1 MDSSGFSGRD
11 CPAAEREVK
20 LGLFTDGFEELK
32 KASEPLYKTPKSI
45 QETIEIMKVAEN
57 GIFEVAKNRFSKC
70 YRFQDINYTT
80 TNEVEQIDIFERY
93 CKFLN
98 SLDVSFKITINNKNK
113 DMEQVRDYVFL
124 QEKEDGFNGFRKIYN
139 DIMEKKI
146 HEGRQ
151 GIEQERY
158 LTITIERKNFE
169 EAKAQFATIEASIH
183 KAFNEL
189 GADIVPLSGN
199 ERIKVLYDYYHLGDE
214 GSFDFD
220 IREAKKVEADFRN
233 DLCNGMIQFYPDYFK
248 DEKKYCRAL
257 FIKKYPSSLSD
268 RFLNEIT
275 SLPVHSITSIDVVPI
290 PKDMTTKILQKKYLG
305 IESDIIKQ
313 QRVRNKNNDFSSE
326 ISYNKRIEKKEIE
339 EIMDDVRENDQCL
352 YYVAVTII
360 LMADSKEELDSM
372 TETVETIGK
381 RNSVTIEEH
390 YLKQREALNTALP
403 IGVRQV
409 ETMRT
414 MLTQSLAVL
423 MPFNVQ
429 ELNDG
434 SGCYYGINQ
443 VSKNINIGNRK
454 KLINGNGFV
463 FGVPGSG
470 KSFFCKMEMGNVFL
484 GTDDEIIVID
494 PMNEY
499 FDIAH
504 TYGGTVVNMSTYTD
518 NYVNPLDMD
527 VWSLDLNDSKGMI
540 REKGEFMLGLCEQ
553 CMGESLNSRQKSI
566 IDRCVR
572 KLYID
577 IARSREKYVPV
588 MSDFYEILMNQP
600 EEEAKD
606 IALSLELFVNG
617 SLNIFNHQ
625 TNVDVDN
632 RFTVYGIR
640 DLGTELSPITML
652 VMMESIQ
659 NRIIA
664 NGKRGVATW
673 LYIDEFHVLLNSEYS
688 AKYLQQLWKK
698 VRKQGGLCTGITQ
711 NVVDLLQNYTATT
724 MLANSEFVAL
734 LKQANTDSSKMAEVI
749 GVSEAQLR
757 FVTNTQSGMGLMK
770 CGNVVIPFDNQIEK
784 GTDLYNLYNTNI
796 HEKIALEK
804 SKNAVDIG

>member
-1 MDSSGFSGRD
+1 M
-11 CPAAEREVK
+11 
-20 LGLFTDGFEELK
+20 GLFADGFKELK
-32 KASEPLYKTPKSI
+32 KASEPLYKAPKSI
-45 QETIEIMKVAEN
+45 QQTIEIMKVAEN
-57 GIFEVAKNRFSKC
+57 GIFEVSRNRFSKC

-80 TNEVEQIDIFERY
+80 TNETEQIDIFERY

-124 QEKEDGFNGFRKIYN
+124 QRQDDGYDGFRRIYN
-139 DIMEKKI
+139 DIMEQKI

-169 EAKAQFATIEASIH
+169 EAKAQFATIEASVH
-183 KAFNEL
+183 KAFGEL
-189 GADIVPLSGN
+189 GAEIVPLSGN

-214 GSFDFD
+214 NSFDFD
-220 IREAKKVEADFRN
+220 IREAKKVGADFRN

-248 DEKKYCRAL
+248 DEKKFCRAL

-275 SLPVHSITSIDVVPI
+275 SLPVHSIASIDVVPI

-352 YYVAVTII
+352 YYVSVTII
-360 LMADSKEELDSM
+360 LMADTKEELDSM

-390 YLKQREALNTALP
+390 YLKQRESLNTALP

-429 ELNDG
+429 ELNDKQ
-434 SGCYYGINQ
+434 GCYYGINQ

-484 GTDDEIIVID
+484 SGNDEIIVID

-499 FDIAH
+499 FDIAQ

-566 IDRCVR
+566 IDRCAR
-572 KLYID
+572 KLYIE
-577 IARSREKYVPV
+577 IARNREKYVPI

-600 EEEAKD
+600 EDEARD

-664 NGKRGVATW
+664 NGKRGIATW

-711 NVVDLLQNYTATT
+711 NIVDLLQNYTATT

-734 LKQANTDSSKMAEVI
+734 LKQANTDSSRMAEVI

-757 FVTNTQSGMGLMK
+757 FVTNTSSGMGLMK
-770 CGNVVIPFDNQIEK
+770 CGNVVIPFDNTIEK

-796 HEKIALEK
+796 HEKIAMEK
-804 SKNAVDIG
+804 KKNAEQQ

>member
-1 MDSSGFSGRD
+1 LCIR
-11 CPAAEREVK
+11 
-20 LGLFTDGFEELK
+20 
-32 KASEPLYKTPKSI
+32 
-45 QETIEIMKVAEN
+45 
-57 GIFEVAKNRFSKC
+57 
-70 YRFQDINYTT
+70 
-80 TNEVEQIDIFERY
+80 
-93 CKFLN
+93 
-98 SLDVSFKITINNKNK
+98 
-113 DMEQVRDYVFL
+113 
-124 QEKEDGFNGFRKIYN
+124 
-139 DIMEKKI
+139 
-146 HEGRQ
+146 EGRQ
-151 GIEQERY
+151 GIQQERY

-169 EAKAQFATIEASIH
+169 EAKAQFATIEASVH

-189 GADIVPLSGN
+189 GAGIVPLSGN
-199 ERIKVLYDYYHLGDE
+199 DRIRVLYDYYHLGKE
-214 GSFDFD
+214 NGFDFD
-220 IREAKKVEADFRN
+220 IREAEKVGADFRN
-233 DLCNGMIQFYPDYFK
+233 DLCNGMLQFFPDYFR
-248 DEKKYCRAL
+248 DENKFCRAL

-268 RFLNEIT
+268 RFLNEIV
-275 SLPVHSITSIDVVPI
+275 SLPIHSVTSIDIVPI

-305 IESDIIKQ
+305 IESDIIRQ

-339 EIMDDVRENDQCL
+339 GIMDDVRENDQCL
-352 YYVAVTII
+352 FYAAVNMI
-360 LMADSKEELDSM
+360 LMADTKEELDSM
-372 TETVETIGK
+372 TKTVETIGK
-381 RNSVTIEEH
+381 RHSVTIEEH
-390 YLKQREALNTALP
+390 YLKQRESLNTVLP

-414 MLTQSLAVL
+414 MLTQSLAAL

-429 ELNDG
+429 ELNDKGG
-434 SGCYYGINQ
+434 SYYGINQ

-470 KSFFCKMEMGNVFL
+470 KSFFCKMEMGSVFL
-484 GTDDEIIVID
+484 GTKDEIIIID

-499 FDIAH
+499 FNIAH
-504 TYGGTVVNMSTYTD
+504 TYGGTVVNMSTYTE

-553 CMGESLNSRQKSI
+553 CMGEGLNSRQKSI

-577 IARSREKYVPV
+577 VAKSREKHIPV
-588 MSDFYEILMNQP
+588 MSDFYDILMAQP
-600 EEEAKD
+600 EEEAGD

-617 SLNIFNHQ
+617 SLNIFNHH

-640 DLGTELSPITML
+640 DLGTELSPVTML

-664 NGKRGVATW
+664 NGKRGIATW
-673 LYIDEFHVLLNSEYS
+673 LYIDEFHILLNSEYS

-711 NVVDLLQNYTATT
+711 NILDLLQNYTATT

-734 LKQANTDSSKMAEVI
+734 LKQANTDSSRMAEVI
-749 GVSEAQLR
+749 GVSEAQLQY
-757 FVTNTQSGMGLMK
+757 VTNTESGKGLLK
-770 CGNVVIPFDNQIEK
+770 CGNVVIPFDNTIGK
-784 GTDLYNLYNTNI
+784 GSRLYNLYNTNI
-796 HEKIALEK
+796 HEIAEQERK
-804 SKNAVDIG
+804 DRF

>member
-1 MDSSGFSGRD
+1 M
-11 CPAAEREVK
+11 
-20 LGLFTDGFEELK
+20 GLFADGFKELK
-32 KASEPLYKTPKSI
+32 KASEPLYKAPKSI
-45 QETIEIMKVAEN
+45 QQTIEIMKVAEN

-80 TNEVEQIDIFERY
+80 TNETEQIDIFERY

-124 QEKEDGFNGFRKIYN
+124 QRKDDGYDGFRSIYN
-139 DIMEKKI
+139 NIMEQKI

-169 EAKAQFATIEASIH
+169 EAKAQFATIEASVH
-183 KAFNEL
+183 KAFGEL
-189 GADIVPLSGN
+189 GAEIVALSGN
-199 ERIKVLYDYYHLGDE
+199 ERIKVLHDYYHLGDE

-220 IREAKKVEADFRN
+220 IREARKVGVDFRN
-233 DLCNGMIQFYPDYFK
+233 DLCNGMIQFFPDYFK
-248 DEKKYCRAL
+248 DEKKFCRAL

-290 PKDMTTKILQKKYLG
+290 PKDMTTKVLQKKYLG

-352 YYVAVTII
+352 YYVSVTII
-360 LMADSKEELDSM
+360 LMADTKEELDSM

-390 YLKQREALNTALP
+390 YLKQRESLNTALP

-429 ELNDG
+429 ELNDKQ
-434 SGCYYGINQ
+434 GCYYGINQ

-484 GTDDEIIVID
+484 SGNDEIIVID

-499 FDIAH
+499 FDIAQ

-572 KLYID
+572 RLYIE
-577 IARSREKYVPV
+577 IARNREKYVPI

-600 EEEAKD
+600 EDEAKD

-664 NGKRGVATW
+664 NGKRGIATW

-734 LKQANTDSSKMAEVI
+734 LKQANTDSSRMAEVI

-757 FVTNTQSGMGLMK
+757 FVTNSSSGMGLMK
-770 CGNVVIPFDNQIEK
+770 CGNVVIPFDNTIEK

-796 HEKIALEK
+796 HEKIAMEK
-804 SKNAVDIG
+804 KKEME

>member
-1 MDSSGFSGRD
+1 M
-11 CPAAEREVK
+11 
-20 LGLFTDGFEELK
+20 GLFADGFKELK
-32 KASEPLYKTPKSI
+32 KASEPLYKAPKSI
-45 QETIEIMKVAEN
+45 QQTIEIMKVAEN
-57 GIFEVAKNRFSKC
+57 GIFEVARNRFSKC

-80 TNEVEQIDIFERY
+80 TNETEQIDIFERY

-124 QEKEDGFNGFRKIYN
+124 QRQDDGYDGFRRIYN
-139 DIMEKKI
+139 DIMEQKI

-169 EAKAQFATIEASIH
+169 EAKAQFATIEASVH
-183 KAFNEL
+183 KAFGEL
-189 GADIVPLSGN
+189 GAEIVPLSGN

-214 GSFDFD
+214 NSFDFD
-220 IREAKKVEADFRN
+220 IREAKKVGADFRN
-233 DLCNGMIQFYPDYFK
+233 DLCNSMIQFYPDYFK
-248 DEKKYCRAL
+248 DEKKFCRAL

-352 YYVAVTII
+352 YYVSVTII
-360 LMADSKEELDSM
+360 LMADTKEELDSM

-390 YLKQREALNTALP
+390 YLKQRESLNTALP

-429 ELNDG
+429 ELNDKQ
-434 SGCYYGINQ
+434 GCYYGINQ

-484 GTDDEIIVID
+484 SGNDEIIVID

-499 FDIAH
+499 FDIAQ

-572 KLYID
+572 KLYIE
-577 IARSREKYVPV
+577 IARNREKYVPI

-600 EEEAKD
+600 EDEARD

-664 NGKRGVATW
+664 NGKRGIATW

-711 NVVDLLQNYTATT
+711 NIVDLLQNYTATT

-734 LKQANTDSSKMAEVI
+734 LKQANTDSSRMAEVI

-757 FVTNTQSGMGLMK
+757 FVTNTSSGMGLMK
-770 CGNVVIPFDNQIEK
+770 CGNVVIPFDNTIEK

-796 HEKIALEK
+796 HEKIAMEK
-804 SKNAVDIG
+804 KKNDELQ

>member
-1 MDSSGFSGRD
+1 M
-11 CPAAEREVK
+11 
-20 LGLFTDGFEELK
+20 GLFADGFRELK
-32 KASEPLYKTPKSI
+32 KAGEPLYKTPKSI
-45 QETIEIMKVAEN
+45 QQTIEILKVAEN
-57 GIFEVAKNRFSKC
+57 GIFEVARNRFSKC

-80 TNEVEQIDIFERY
+80 TNEAEQIDIFERY

-98 SLDVSFKITINNKNK
+98 SLDVCFKITVNNKNK
-113 DMEQVRDYVFL
+113 DMVQVREYVFL
-124 QEKEDGFNGFRKIYN
+124 QRMKDKFNEFRKIYN
-139 DIMEKKI
+139 DIIEQKI
-146 HEGRQ
+146 HGGRQ

-158 LTITIERKNFE
+158 LTIVIERKNFE
-169 EAKAQFATIEASIH
+169 EAKAQFATIEASVH
-183 KAFNEL
+183 KAFGEL
-189 GADIVPLSGN
+189 GAEIAPLSGN
-199 ERIKVLYDYYHLGDE
+199 ERIRSLYDFYHLGDE

-220 IREAKKVEADFRN
+220 IREAKKVGADFRN
-233 DLCNGMIQFYPDYFK
+233 DLCNGMMQFFPDYFK
-248 DEKKYCRAL
+248 DEKKFCRAL

-275 SLPVHSITSIDVVPI
+275 SLPVHSVTSIDVVPI

-305 IESDIIKQ
+305 IESDIIRQ

-339 EIMDDVRENDQCL
+339 GIMDDVRENDQCL
-352 YYVAVTII
+352 YYVSVTVI
-360 LMADSKEELDSM
+360 LMADTKEELDSM

-429 ELNDG
+429 ELNDKQ
-434 SGCYYGINQ
+434 GCYYGINQ

-484 GTDDEIIVID
+484 SGNDEIIVID

-499 FDIAH
+499 FDIAE

-527 VWSLDLNDSKGMI
+527 VWSLDMNDSKGMV

-553 CMGESLNSRQKSI
+553 CMGEGLNSRQKSI

-572 KLYID
+572 KLYVE
-577 IARSREKYVPV
+577 IARSRDKRVPV

-600 EEEAKD
+600 EDEAKD

-640 DLGTELSPITML
+640 DLGAELSPITML

-734 LKQANTDSSKMAEVI
+734 LKQANTDSSRMAEVI

-757 FVTNTQSGMGLMK
+757 FVTNTSSGMGLIK
-770 CGNVVIPFDNQIEK
+770 CGNVVVPFDNTIAK
-784 GTDLYNLYNTNI
+784 GSDLYNLYNTNI
-796 HEKIALEK
+796 HERIEMEK
-804 SKNAVDIG
+804 KRKKMDADLQ